1 MGFYHNPIL
10 LHQAIDGLNIH
21 EQGVYVDMTFG
32 GGGYSHEILRRAKD
46 IKVVAFDIDTDALVN
61 KPNDERLTLIHSNFR
76 FFDHFLKY
84 LNLFNVDGIVA
95 DLGVSSH
102 QFDTAERGFSFRFDD
117 NLLDLRMNQESHKT
131 AAQILQTYSEE
142 ELKYIFYHY
151 GEVENASK
159 LSKEIV
165 NQRNE
170 KKIERISDFL
180 SIIKPLIP
188 KGKEYKYLAKVFQ
201 ALRIEVNEELESLK
215 EMLLKSVK
223 FLKPQGRIS
232 IVSYHSLEDG
242 LVKNFFKSGN
252 FEGIVEK
259 DFKGNPINVPLVQT
273 HKKAIQPNIH
283 EIKKNNRARS
293 AKLRIAERV

>member
-1 MGFYHNPIL
+1 MGIYHNPIL

-21 EQGVYVDMTFG
+21 ERGVYIDMTFG
-32 GGGYSHEILRRAKD
+32 GGGYSMEMLRRAKD
-46 IKVVAFDIDTDALVN
+46 IKVVAFDIDTDALTN
-61 KPNDERLTLIHSNFR
+61 QPNDERLTLIHSNFR

-102 QFDTAERGFSFRFDD
+102 QFDTAERGFSFRFYDS
-117 NLLDLRMNQESHKT
+117 LLDLRMNKESHKT
-131 AAQILQTYSEE
+131 AAQILQTYNEE
-142 ELKYIFYHY
+142 KLKYIFYHY

-180 SIIKPLIP
+180 SIIKPFIP
-188 KGKEYKYLAKVFQ
+188 KGKEHKYLAKVFQ
-201 ALRIEVNEELESLK
+201 ALRIEVNEELEALK
-215 EMLLKSVK
+215 EMLIKSVK

-252 FEGIVEK
+252 FEGNIEK
-259 DFKGNPINVPLVQT
+259 DFKGNPINVPLVQI
-273 HKKAIQPNIH
+273 HKKAIRPDIH
-283 EIKKNNRARS
+283 EIKNNNRARS

>member
-1 MGFYHNPIL
+1 MGVYHKPIL
-10 LHQAIDGLNIH
+10 LHQAIDGLDIH
-21 EQGVYVDMTFG
+21 EGGVYVDMTFG
-32 GGGYSHEILRRAKD
+32 GGSYSREILSRAKD
-46 IKVVAFDIDTDALVN
+46 IKVIAFDIDTDAFVN
-61 KPNDERLTLIHSNFR
+61 ELDDERLILVHSNFR

-84 LNLFNVDGIVA
+84 LNILKVDGIVA

-117 NLLDLRMNQESHKT
+117 SMLDLRMNQESHKT

-165 NQRNE
+165 NKRNE
-170 KKIERISDFL
+170 KKIERVRDFL
-180 SIIKPLIP
+180 FIIKPLIP
-188 KGKEYKYLAKVFQ
+188 KGKEHKYLAKVFQ
-201 ALRIEVNEELESLK
+201 ALRIEVNDELEALK
-215 EMLLKSVK
+215 EMLMKSVNI
-223 FLKPQGRIS
+223 LKPKGRIC

-242 LVKNFFKSGN
+242 LVKNFFRSGN
-252 FEGIVEK
+252 FQGIIEK
-259 DFKGNPINVPLVQT
+259 DFKGNPINVPFLQI
-273 HKKAIQPNIH
+273 HKKAIRPDIH
-283 EIKKNNRARS
+283 EIENNNRARS